1 MKKNQI
7 VHLSLSAM
15 LLAIGLVLPF
25 LTGQVPQFGSMLLP
39 LHLPALICGFVCGWG
54 WGMAVGFVLPLLRSV
69 LFGMPPMIPTAL
81 CMAFEM
87 AAYGAAAGLLY
98 RFFAGRRGH
107 IYLSLVGAMLIGRVV
122 WGIVSF
128 AVYALLTEKTFS
140 LTAFW
145 MGGFA
150 NAWPGIVLQLVLVPL
165 IVAGLERARLIPPKQ
180 EDAGTRSLS
189 RSLLGRPNGRSLRT
203 QSSSLFKARL
213 AAAIFCP
220 RRRTVRAGFRRKWPP
235 CPSGKRPCLRPSET
249 GCAGWSWPRRTR
261 AGWAPAALRA

>member
-1 MKKNQI
+1 MINHADIENIIGCKTLVTDRMQR
-7 VHLSLSAM
+7 
-15 LLAIGLVLPF
+15 AIEDWYDAAING
-25 LTGQVPQFGSMLLP
+25 LP
-39 LHLPALICGFVCGWG
+39 LDKNPETLTLNLPALICGFVCGWG

-165 IVAGLERARLIPPKQ
+165 IVAGLERARLIPLKQ
-180 EDAGTRSLS
+180 ENA
-189 RSLLGRPNGRSLRT
+189 
-203 QSSSLFKARL
+203 
-213 AAAIFCP
+213 
-220 RRRTVRAGFRRKWPP
+220 
-235 CPSGKRPCLRPSET
+235 
-249 GCAGWSWPRRTR
+249 
-261 AGWAPAALRA
+261 